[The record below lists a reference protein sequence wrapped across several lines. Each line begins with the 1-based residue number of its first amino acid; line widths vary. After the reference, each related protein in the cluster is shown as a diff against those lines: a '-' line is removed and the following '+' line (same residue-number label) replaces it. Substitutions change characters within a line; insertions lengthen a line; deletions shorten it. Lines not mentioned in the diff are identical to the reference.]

1 MYALQCYILC
11 PLSQAGQSAIID
23 AVWTEVLHQLLD
35 LVASLDLRD
44 EVLWSCNIV
53 TKTIAMLTAGL

>member
-11 PLSQAGQSAIID
+11 PLSQVGQSAIID

-53 TKTIAMLTAGL
+53 TMLTGVL